1 MLFDRLRELGL
12 DDKQARFYLAVLEI
26 GEATVRQAADAAGVS
41 RTNAYDILGRLTRRG
56 LLSQIEVGPA
66 HRTVVVATDP
76 QRLIEEWE
84 ERGRRLETVVP
95 ELRALHRK
103 TGVRPRVR
111 YYAGAEGI
119 RTVLYET
126 LRLPSPLLGIL
137 SMSDLMAVP
146 GEAVMHDYVA
156 SRVERGRYLRV
167 IRSREKETEDLWPTD
182 PAALRD
188 TRFAPPGRVF
198 TMTMILGGD
207 TVAVISSRR
216 ENFALTTESPEYA
229 ELHRNLFEVLW
240 DASTPQPY
248 RGT

>member
-1 MLFDRLRELGL
+1 MLLGQLRELGL

-41 RTNAYDILGRLTRRG
+41 RTNAYDILDRLTRRG
-56 LLSQIEVGPA
+56 LVSQVEAGHA

-76 QRLIEEWE
+76 QRLLEEWQ
-84 ERGRRLETVVP
+84 ERRRLLDSVVP

-103 TGVRPRVR
+103 AGVRPRVR
-111 YYAGAEGI
+111 YYEGAEGI

-137 SMSDLMAVP
+137 SMSDLMTVP
-146 GEAVMHDYVA
+146 GAAVMHDYVA
-156 SRVERGRYLRV
+156 SRVAHGRFLRV
-167 IRSREKETEDLWPTD
+167 IRSREKETDDLWPTD
-182 PAALRD
+182 PAALRE
-188 TRFAPPGRVF
+188 TRYAPAGRVF
-198 TMTMILGGD
+198 TMTMLIGGN

-240 DASTPQPY
+240 DASSP
-248 RGT
+248 